1 MLGFCVG
8 AAPQKAL
15 MLQESSTGDA
25 GVWMRMFSLMNREKA
40 LVVAAA
46 LVIVCVAARG
56 GAVQAKEKPSPA
68 PPKVAAREVATHHTV
83 TLAGRS
89 LAYTATAGT
98 IVLHDAKDE
107 PTAKMFYIA
116 FTLDNAGP
124 AADRPVTF
132 SYNGGP
138 GAASALVDFGG
149 FGPRKIVWPQPG
161 QPLTV
166 RPPYQVVAN
175 EDTVLSSTDLVFV
188 DAVGTGYSRLIH
200 PKGTPKMFYGVNEDA
215 AEFTQFI
222 EQYITKFG
230 RWASPKFLL
239 GESYGTTRS
248 AVLANEL
255 IHHGIYL
262 NGVILCSTVLNF
274 PTIALAPG
282 NDLPYILYL
291 PSYAAVARYH
301 HQLHPEPASLSGLV
315 QKAEAFAAGPYAT
328 ALFQGSNLKP
338 SDLQSLASQL
348 ASFTGLPASLW
359 VRMHLRIPLPVFQRR
374 LLGQQDQSAGRYD
387 GRYTLNELE
396 PILPMPGR
404 GDIGATSSAIMGALT
419 ASFNDYVERKLNY
432 HTHEHYRQLNFAV
445 NRAWDWKFAPPVSTL
460 LGWRTFT
467 INVAPALAQAMNND
481 PGLELMVNNGYY
493 DMATPFFATEY
504 TLRHMALSPAAW
516 KRITM
521 DYYRCGHMLYLN
533 PNAAPVL
540 NHNINEFID
549 HASGGR

>member
-1 MLGFCVG
+1 MGLSMHNSCLKNSRRSNG
-8 AAPQKAL
+8 
-15 MLQESSTGDA
+15 
-25 GVWMRMFSLMNREKA
+25 
-40 LVVAAA
+40 LVLAAA
-46 LVIVCVAARG
+46 CL
-56 GAVQAKEKPSPA
+56 GACLLAYPASGQTTAKAQAKPATPPTKPVERA
-68 PPKVAAREVATHHTV
+68 VITHHTV
-83 TLAGRS
+83 TVNGRS

-98 IVLHDAKDE
+98 IILRDSKEE

-124 AADRPVTF
+124 VAERPVTF

-149 FGPRKIVWPQPG
+149 FGPREIVWPQPG
-161 QPLTV
+161 QPLSV
-166 RPPYQVVAN
+166 RPPYRVAPN
-175 EDTVLSSTDLVFV
+175 PDTLLLSTDLVFV
-188 DAVGTGYSRLIH
+188 DAVGTGYSRIIH
-200 PKGTPKMFYGVNEDA
+200 PKGTPKMFYGINEDA
-215 AEFTQFI
+215 AAFTQFI
-222 EQYITKFG
+222 ERYITKYD

-248 AVLANEL
+248 AVLADEL
-255 IHHGIYL
+255 VHHGIYL

-291 PSYAAVARYH
+291 PSYAAVAMYH
-301 HQLHPEPASLSGLV
+301 HRLHPEPTSIRQLV

-338 SDLQSLASQL
+338 SDLQSLADQL
-348 ASFTGLPASLW
+348 ASLTGLPASLW

-374 LLGQQDQSAGRYD
+374 LLGSEDQSTGRYD

-404 GDIGATSSAIMGALT
+404 GDMGASSSAITGALT
-419 ASFNDYVERKLNY
+419 ASFDDYVERKLNY
-432 HTHEHYRQLNFAV
+432 HTKEHYRQLSFMV

-467 INVAPALAQAMNND
+467 INVAPALAEAMNND

-516 KRITM
+516 QRVAI
-521 DYYRCGHMLYLN
+521 DYYHCGHMLYLN
-533 PNAAPVL
+533 PNVVPVL
-540 NHNINEFID
+540 NRNINEFIQN
-549 HASGGR
+549 ASSSH